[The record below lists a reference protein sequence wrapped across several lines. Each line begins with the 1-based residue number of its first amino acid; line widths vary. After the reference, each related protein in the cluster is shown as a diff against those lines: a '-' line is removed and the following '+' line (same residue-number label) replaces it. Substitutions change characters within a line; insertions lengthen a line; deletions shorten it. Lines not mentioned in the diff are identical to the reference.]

1 MIHIL
6 TNKIDGMWKEVF
18 FVLITPKSLSIV
30 KIPKNY
36 IKYLIYI
43 IIIKAKSR
51 EKSLVIVYLCLDL
64 PRKFSDGS

>member
-1 MIHIL
+1 
-6 TNKIDGMWKEVF
+6 MWKEVF
-18 FVLITPKSLSIV
+18 FVLITPKSLSS
-30 KIPKNY
+30 KNSQE
-36 IKYLIYI
+36 LIYI